1 LNGKI
6 KRLPEE
12 LNKRLVFND
21 IKFKWNEDDNTFK
34 SFGPMGLSNSGKFE
48 INKYVNGGITITKK
62 RSGDIVKMY
71 LEVDSKTWY
80 YFSYRRNLMKVISSN
95 EEYNTQIKEMTR
107 DDRKYDTKRGE
118 QSFTFMFGVEKEVR
132 DFKRDFDSDL

>member
-1 LNGKI
+1 M
-6 KRLPEE
+6 
-12 LNKRLVFND
+12 
-21 IKFKWNEDDNTFK
+21 FK

-62 RSGDIVKMY
+62 RRGDIVNMY
-71 LEVDSKTWY
+71 LEVDANPWY

-95 EEYNTQIKEMTR
+95 QDFNTQIKEMKR
-107 DDRKYDTKRGE
+107 DDRKYDAKKGE
-118 QSFTFMFGVEKEVR
+118 QAFTFMFGLEKEVR

>member
-1 LNGKI
+1 
-6 KRLPEE
+6 
-12 LNKRLVFND
+12 
-21 IKFKWNEDDNTFK
+21 
-34 SFGPMGLSNSGKFE
+34 
-48 INKYVNGGITITKK
+48 KYVNGGLTITKK

-71 LEVDSKTWY
+71 LEVDSNTWY

-95 EEYNTQIKEMTR
+95 EDYNTQIIEMKR

-118 QSFTFMFGVEKEVR
+118 QSFTFMFGVEKEVK